1 MTDDFENDDL
11 ENDDSDF
18 VEGPFFG
25 DIEPLC
31 EYLQGR
37 LSPERAAE
45 MRHRL
50 ETDAAFLEWAAPLIL
65 AWRAPVKRPR
75 RSREELERHWAKFC
89 KRVGF
94 SVPLF
99 DEPRKPATGD

>member
-1 MTDDFENDDL
+1 MTDDFENDGL
-11 ENDDSDF
+11 ENDDADF

-50 ETDAAFLEWAAPLIL
+50 ETDRAFLEWAAPLL
-65 AWRAPVKRPR
+65 LWWQVPVSRPR
-75 RSREELERHWAKFC
+75 PRGELERHWAKFC
-89 KRVGF
+89 KRVGIN
-94 SVPLF
+94 VPLR
-99 DEPRKPATGD
+99 DDPGRR